1 MDVDGSSYHKLL
13 QFLNEKQL
21 SKSSFY
27 DEYALPKLKEFSPTT
42 RDAVVLSLL
51 RNLKTLEQTDA
62 GFVAKLLKHPFLPTG
77 PSSTLCHV
85 ENVYVPKPKL
95 RRFLDEDVMPSP
107 AFTAPDILQIL
118 SRIGLKDELDAAA
131 VLISASTITKKL
143 KAKIDENLL
152 FAAKQR
158 AQALLKYLDEHW
170 DKLKLHHNEE
180 EMRWDEFVEKLR
192 NECWVPVAPDAPH
205 PALVWKWSSLKDN
218 DLDKFFAK
226 PLNIRLQN
234 ASWMISATHPTMST
248 QLESETFIEA
258 MGFNRPPTGAMVATQ
273 VCENKTMLSVFV
285 PKGGCLLP

>member
-1 MDVDGSSYHKLL
+1 MRVDVDGSSYHKLL

-27 DEYALPKLKEFSPTT
+27 DEYALPKLKEFTPAT

-51 RNLKTLEQTDA
+51 RNLQSLERTDA
-62 GFVAKLLKHPFLPTG
+62 KFVEKLLKHPFLPTG
-77 PSSTLCHV
+77 PQSTLCHV

-143 KAKIDENLL
+143 KGSNMDENLL

-170 DKLKLHHNEE
+170 DKLKLHHNEG
-180 EMRWDEFVEKLR
+180 EMAWDEFVEKLKGL
-192 NECWVPVAPDAPH
+192 CWVPVAPDAPH
-205 PALVWKWSSLKDN
+205 PALVWKWSALKGD
-218 DLDKFFAK
+218 DLNKYFAT
-226 PLNIRLQN
+226 PLTIRQHN
-234 ASWMISATHPTMST
+234 AAWMVSATHPTMAIP
-248 QLESETFIEA
+248 LETATFIEA
-258 MGFNRPPTGAMVATQ
+258 MGWNVPCTAAMVATQ
-273 VCENKTMLSVFV
+273 VC
-285 PKGGCLLP
+285 LLCSF